1 MARGKGGRRQGA
13 PGKSYSNRTD
23 LNVDRAPQPGSSAAP
38 LPAASEQGPAPV
50 VKITP
55 DSIPSLDTPTM
66 YPSRPVTDGIPSGPG
81 TGAPA
86 RMALSDRP
94 LYDPLRA
101 SLRRDPTNYALRRI
115 AAYLEARGD
124 V

>member
-1 MARGKGGRRQGA
+1 
-13 PGKSYSNRTD
+13 
-23 LNVDRAPQPGSSAAP
+23 
-38 LPAASEQGPAPV
+38 
-50 VKITP
+50 
-55 DSIPSLDTPTM
+55 
-66 YPSRPVTDGIPSGPG
+66 
-81 TGAPA
+81 
-86 RMALSDRP
+86 MALSDRP